1 MTFLSSLSPLDGRYE
16 KDTNE
21 LKQIFSE
28 YALIRYRIYIE
39 IEYFLFLIT
48 NILNISIDKN
58 LKEKILNIYL
68 NFTEEEGQ
76 KVKLIEETTKHD
88 VKAVEYYIKEKLDE
102 IKFNKYKEYVHFG
115 LTSQDINSVC
125 YVIQMRNFV
134 IDIFR
139 PLVVNTI
146 DTLNKIIQ
154 KNQTTIM
161 LSRTHGQIA
170 SPTTVGKEFRV
181 YKDKLTYHL
190 QELEDGKFRYTTK
203 FGGAVGNLNAHYIA
217 YPQINWE
224 KKLEEFLSLFD
235 LGRHKYTTQIDNYDH
250 YSIIFDQV
258 KRIQTILLDLCQDIW
273 LYISMDYFTLKK
285 KQGEI
290 GSSTM
295 PHKINPINFEN
306 TEGNLQ
312 LSNTLLEFL
321 SRKLPISR
329 LQRDLTDSTILRNL
343 GTAFGYGIVGL
354 KSLHKGLEKLEVNKE
369 KIAEDLNNHWEVIFE
384 GIQTILRRE
393 NIENAYELSKIFIE
407 TNKNPSKVEIH
418 EFIEGLNISQ
428 EIKLELKQ
436 ITPQNYIGNLSKHCH
451 NL

>member
-1 MTFLSSLSPLDGRYE
+1 MNTLSCLSPLDGRYV
-16 KDTNE
+16 KDISE

-28 YALIRYRIYIE
+28 YALIQYRLYIE

-48 NILNISIDKN
+48 DILNISIDKN
-58 LKEKILNIYL
+58 MKEKILNIYL
-68 NFTEEEGQ
+68 DFTEEEAIKI
-76 KVKLIEETTKHD
+76 KVIEETTKHD

-102 IKFNKYKEYVHFG
+102 IHFNKYKEYVHFG

-125 YVIQMRNFV
+125 YVIQMRNFIV
-134 IDIFR
+134 DIFR
-139 PLVVNTI
+139 PLIVNTI
-146 DTLNKIIQ
+146 DALNKIIQ

-170 SPTTVGKEFRV
+170 SPTTVAKEFLV
-181 YKDKLTYHL
+181 YKTKLTYHL
-190 QELEDGKFRYTTK
+190 QEFEDEKFQYNTK
-203 FGGAVGNLNAHYIA
+203 FGGAVGNLNAHYLA
-217 YPQINWE
+217 YPKINWGQ
-224 KKLEEFLSLFD
+224 KLEEFLSLFN
-235 LGRHKYTTQIDNYDH
+235 LGRHKYTTQIDNYDY

-273 LYISMDYFTLKK
+273 LYISMDYFILKK

-306 TEGNLQ
+306 AEGNFQ

-321 SRKLPISR
+321 SRKLPVSR

-354 KSLHKGLEKLEVNKE
+354 KSLHKGLEKLEVNQE
-369 KIAEDLNNHWEVIFE
+369 KIAKDLNNHWEVIFE
-384 GIQTILRRE
+384 GIQTVLRRE
-393 NIENAYELSKIFIE
+393 NIKNAYELSKIFIE
-407 TNKNPSKVEIH
+407 NNKNPSKEEIH

-436 ITPQNYIGNLSKHCH
+436 ITPQNYIGKI
-451 NL
+451 

>member
-1 MTFLSSLSPLDGRYE
+1 MNTLSCLSPLDGRYV
-16 KDTNE
+16 KDISE

-28 YALIRYRIYIE
+28 YALIRYRLYIE
-39 IEYFLFLIT
+39 IEYFLFLLT
-48 NILNISIDKN
+48 NVLNISIDKN
-58 LKEKILNIYL
+58 MKENILNIYL
-68 NFTEEEGQ
+68 DFTEEEAI
-76 KVKLIEETTKHD
+76 KIKLIEETTKHD

-102 IKFNKYKEYVHFG
+102 IQFNKYKEYVHFG

-125 YVIQMRNFV
+125 YVIQMRNFIV
-134 IDIFR
+134 DIFR
-139 PLVVNTI
+139 PLIVNTI
-146 DTLNKIIQ
+146 DALNKIIKTN
-154 KNQTTIM
+154 KNTIM

-170 SPTTVGKEFRV
+170 SPTTVAKEFLV
-181 YKDKLTYHL
+181 YKTKLTYHL
-190 QELEDGKFRYTTK
+190 QEFEDKKYQYNTK
-203 FGGAVGNLNAHYIA
+203 FGGAVGNLNAHYVA
-217 YPQINWE
+217 YPKINWG

-235 LGRHKYTTQIDNYDH
+235 LGRHKYTTQIDNYDY

-273 LYISMDYFTLKK
+273 LYISMDYFILKK

-306 TEGNLQ
+306 AEGNFQ

-321 SRKLPISR
+321 SRKLPVSR

-407 TNKNPSKVEIH
+407 NNKNPSKVEIH
-418 EFIEGLNISQ
+418 KFIEGLNISQ

-436 ITPQNYIGNLSKHCH
+436 ITPQNYIGKI
-451 NL
+451 